1 MKHIFFT
8 IYILLGASFTFVHAA
23 CNQNKTEHG
32 TCTDTEISQKKM
44 GVETSSCGACPSN
57 KLCVQDF
64 VVQYATPLTKNK
76 YLISFAD
83 PVNNNCP
90 CPPSIIQCSDKVI
103 EREESVEIGQ
113 RLENLRCVEIEENK
127 CYYVWDALPGSECSG
142 RQVITSV
149 VPDTYDKFQIDGEW
163 YYYVLVCEETYNV
176 TYTRYVAREV
186 HNCGNGKPCTLE
198 KIEGIF
204 RCGTPEKTR
213 ELLKTV
219 ELKKGPYKF

>member
-76 YLISFAD
+76 YLISLQI
-83 PVNNNCP
+83 PL
-90 CPPSIIQCSDKVI
+90 III
-103 EREESVEIGQ
+103 AR
-113 RLENLRCVEIEENK
+113 
-127 CYYVWDALPGSECSG
+127 
-142 RQVITSV
+142 
-149 VPDTYDKFQIDGEW
+149 VPLLLF
-163 YYYVLVCEETYNV
+163 NV
-176 TYTRYVAREV
+176 RT
-186 HNCGNGKPCTLE
+186 K
-198 KIEGIF
+198 
-204 RCGTPEKTR
+204 
-213 ELLKTV
+213 LLK
-219 ELKKGPYKF
+219 ERSRLKLDRD